1 MTLLN
6 FAKKKTQ
13 PPHTIKKMQVEYKV
27 NTITIYNK
35 YLLVKNLRIE
45 SSIINEIE

>member
-1 MTLLN
+1 
-6 FAKKKTQ
+6 
-13 PPHTIKKMQVEYKV
+13 MQVEYKV

>member
-1 MTLLN
+1 MTLL
-6 FAKKKTQ
+6 KKNPTTT
-13 PPHTIKKMQVEYKV
+13 HTKKMQVEYKV

>member
-6 FAKKKTQ
+6 FATKKT
-13 PPHTIKKMQVEYKV
+13 PNHHTHKKMQVEYKV